1 MASSPRR
8 GRDASQWPRFRT
20 DDARYSLFNSSV
32 HEIARWLE
40 ALGAE
45 VSGMGVTANFKLREP

>member
-1 MASSPRR
+1 MKHPS
-8 GRDASQWPRFRT
+8 GRVFVPDE
-20 DDARYSLFNSSV
+20 ARYSLFNNSV
-32 HEIARWLE
+32 QEVARWLE